1 MKKRDSAYYRRR
13 LAKDHPAIFTEVVA
27 GRLSVRAASAKAGL
41 IHLPTRLDALKR
53 EWKKAPRIHQ
63 SQFAKWVNARAAA
76 ARPPIA
82 DLDGRLRPEVAKFM
96 SDWIEAYQTT
106 PGRIL
111 GIAPANVEI
120 GGAAL
125 LALSR

>member
-1 MKKRDSAYYRRR
+1 
-13 LAKDHPAIFTEVVA
+13 
-27 GRLSVRAASAKAGL
+27 
-41 IHLPTRLDALKR
+41 
-53 EWKKAPRIHQ
+53 
-63 SQFAKWVNARAAA
+63 
-76 ARPPIA
+76 
-82 DLDGRLRPEVAKFM
+82 M